1 MPDENKLSVIEEDS
15 EKAIDLLLSSD
26 ITRLTQVERAKY
38 CYFMAKR
45 NGLDPST
52 RPFDII
58 SAGGRTFVYAN
69 RSASDQLRK
78 INQISLEVTERGM
91 LNLGGKDDLGV
102 YYVRCVATTPDGR
115 RDEAV
120 GAVNVIGQK
129 GEALANSI
137 MKCETKAK
145 RRATL
150 SIAGLGMPDETEI
163 SGIGGPSEEV
173 VKRPLGPKLLVPT
186 IETSDY
192 PPTTVPE

>member
-1 MPDENKLSVIEEDS
+1 MPDDVKIALVETEDS

-45 NGLDPST
+45 NGLDPTT

-58 SAGGRTFVYAN
+58 SAGGKTFVYAN

-78 INQISLEVTERGM
+78 INNISLEVVERGVLK
-91 LNLGGKDDLGV
+91 LNDKDDLGV

-120 GAVNVIGQK
+120 GAVNITSQK
-129 GEALANSI
+129 GEILANSI

-150 SIAGLGMPDETEI
+150 SIAGLGMPDETEV
-163 SGIGGPSEEV
+163 SGIEAAEV
-173 VKRPLGPKLLVPT
+173 KVAKPLGPKLLVPD
-186 IETSDY
+186 TSDF
-192 PPTTVPE
+192 PPTSVPD